1 MPAMLFYAG
10 LARLAGARVSGLLG
24 ISRLIDAVN
33 ERIGKITAWAIVVAV
48 LVSAVNAII
57 RKVFGTSSNAWLE
70 LQWYL
75 FGAVF
80 MLCAAW
86 TLKANEHIR
95 IDIVSNL
102 LSQRARN
109 VIELVGHL
117 LFLLPFVTLMVW
129 LCWPFFWLSYR
140 TNEYSS
146 NAGGLI
152 VWPAK
157 GLILLGF
164 IILFLQ
170 WASELIKRIA
180 IMRGELADEYAAG
193 GHQAAA
199 EAEAERL
206 LAELAATGAVE
217 VPPGVAAPPPPQ
229 SGTAKRAG

>member
-1 MPAMLFYAG
+1 LS
-10 LARLAGARVSGLLG
+10 VSRG
-24 ISRLIDAVN
+24 IDAFN
-33 ERIGKITAWAIVVAV
+33 ERVGRIAAWAVFVAII
-48 LVSAVNAII
+48 VSALNAII

-86 TLKANEHIR
+86 TLRANEHIR
-95 IDIVSNL
+95 IDIVSNK
-102 LSQRARN
+102 LSKRGRDR
-109 VIELVGHL
+109 IEIMGHL
-117 LFLLPFVTLMVW
+117 LFLFPFAAVMVW
-129 LCWPFFWLSYR
+129 LCSPFFWLSYR

-146 NAGGLI
+146 NAGGLVI
-152 VWPAK
+152 WPAK

-164 IILFLQ
+164 ILLFLQ

-180 IMRGELADEYAAG
+180 IMRGELEDVHAVG

-206 LAELAATGAVE
+206 LAELAATGAIE

-229 SGTAKRAG
+229 SGAIKRPE